1 MWRGIRVKLNHV
13 AHSTLVSTATLA
25 AHLDDP
31 AWVVIDCRYDLN
43 NENRGEEQYRAS
55 HVPGAVY
62 GSLSRDLSGQTDG
75 RNGRHPLPGPD
86 AMNATFGRWGI
97 GPDIQVIA
105 YDQDTGS
112 FASRLWW
119 MLRYMGHDAVAVL
132 DGGFAR
138 WVREARPTRAGVESR
153 APAPF
158 AGKPRTA
165 MRLTANQVW
174 TRLDDPS
181 MTLVDARAPERF
193 EGRTE
198 PLDRVPG
205 HIPGARN
212 HFYKNNVAEDGTMLP
227 PEILRQNFDRLLGET
242 PPSQVTLYCG
252 SGVTACHNL
261 LAMEHAGL
269 TGMKLYPGSWSEW
282 SSDTDKPVA
291 TGPELRRS
299 R

>member
-1 MWRGIRVKLNHV
+1 
-13 AHSTLVSTATLA
+13 
-25 AHLDDP
+25 
-31 AWVVIDCRYDLN
+31 
-43 NENRGEEQYRAS
+43 
-55 HVPGAVY
+55 
-62 GSLSRDLSGQTDG
+62 
-75 RNGRHPLPGPD
+75 
-86 AMNATFGRWGI
+86 
-97 GPDIQVIA
+97 
-105 YDQDTGS
+105 
-112 FASRLWW
+112 
-119 MLRYMGHDAVAVL
+119 MGHDAVAVL

-158 AGKPRTA
+158 AGKPRTT